1 MASTWPDADVAGGQQ
16 VGDAPGQHR
25 RLAGPGAGDDQ
36 QRRALVQHGLALLRV
51 EAVEEGFCVGVQIGH
66 VQTHVRPNLPL

>member
-16 VGDAPGQHR
+16 VGDPPGQHR

-51 EAVEEGFCVGVQIGH
+51 EAVEEVLLLLGRIQIGH
-66 VQTHVRPNLPL
+66 VQTHV